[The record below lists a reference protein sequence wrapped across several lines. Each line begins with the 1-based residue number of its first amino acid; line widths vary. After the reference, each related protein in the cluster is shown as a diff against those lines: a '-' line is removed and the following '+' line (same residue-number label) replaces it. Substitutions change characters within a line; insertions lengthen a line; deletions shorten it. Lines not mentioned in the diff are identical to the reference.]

1 MNEIGTQGKS
11 GKKTGALMVALVII
25 VIGVALWFLLSRGSR
40 NECPVLA
47 PTLSQPASD
56 PAAHAE
62 LEKFQGPWEFVSLE
76 VEGNKKPDSDFRKLS
91 VVFRG
96 NQWIVSEGTNIA
108 AQTTIALNPTTN
120 PRTIDAFPPPGK
132 GLTIHGIYKFE
143 GDTLIICDRG
153 EDNGER
159 PTDFMEADS
168 GAVLIVF
175 KRAKDHSAPPRAS
188 QP

>member
-11 GKKTGALMVALVII
+11 RKKTGTLMVASVII

-40 NECPVLA
+40 NERPVLA
-47 PTLSQPASD
+47 PTLSQPPSD
-56 PAAHAE
+56 PAAQAE

-76 VEGNKKPDSDFRKLS
+76 VEGSKKPDSDFRKLS

-96 NQWIVSEGTNIA
+96 NQWIVSEGTDVA
-108 AQTTIALNPTTN
+108 AQTTITLNPATN
-120 PRTIDAFPPPGK
+120 PKTIDAFPAPGK
-132 GLTIHGIYKFE
+132 GLPIHGIYKFE

-153 EDNGER
+153 KDNGDR
-159 PTDFMEADS
+159 PTDFAEADS

-175 KRAKDHSAPPRAS
+175 KRANDSLTPPRAS